1 MKLNIGIIAEA
12 LTPSLQYI
20 CGTPEHRLLLSDVR
34 FLLPEKKP
42 YQRDMLYFTEWS
54 KLKTMETDLP
64 PYLVCVGGGAEAL
77 RLFRRAGLT
86 GIIMDEEDPL
96 VVFSAI
102 QSILHKYNQM
112 ESNLLAALRAKAT
125 TREIMNL
132 CADIFQNHVILYDT
146 DRNLIDYS
154 TRFAP
159 DPEEPY
165 WKETLETGRRSE
177 KLMAEVRKHGTN
189 LQAIRT
195 KYSDYVDLGP
205 GLPKLIMYHLFE
217 NGERLSTL
225 TISETNKP
233 LSTCHLQL
241 LDYIAELLSPSLLA
255 ISTTSHGSLKGL
267 RDILTSLLDRE
278 PVDPLLLSRLLST
291 AGWSAGDDFILLLI
305 RFPKA
310 AVTSEM
316 LARYR
321 HIYERIFPDSVALV
335 YIDSLVLLVHNDTAE
350 IMSKY
355 LPRLENQLVQHKA
368 RCGLSFPFKG
378 VFQLDAQY
386 KNAEIA
392 LRSNAAGGNIRL
404 LSQAITEHIIGQI
417 ASETPLFPLCHRE
430 AVRLYEYDMENGTD
444 LLLTLE
450 TYLRQN
456 KSLKAAAAELFIH
469 RSTMTYRLGCIKKL
483 VNMNL
488 ENADERL
495 HILLSCIVL
504 RTLGRMKQA
513 AQPVRS
519 IQRQRL
525 ARFKARKPF
534 SSRGKMV

>member
-1 MKLNIGIIAEA
+1 
-12 LTPSLQYI
+12 
-20 CGTPEHRLLLSDVR
+20 
-34 FLLPEKKP
+34 
-42 YQRDMLYFTEWS
+42 
-54 KLKTMETDLP
+54 
-64 PYLVCVGGGAEAL
+64 VGGGAEAL
-77 RLFRRAGLT
+77 ELFRRAGLT

-102 QSILHKYNQM
+102 QSIFHKYNQM

-177 KLMAEVRKHGTN
+177 KLMVEVRKHGTN

-195 KYSDYVDLGP
+195 KSSDYVDLGP
-205 GLPKLIMYHLFE
+205 GLPKLIMYHFFE

-241 LDYIAELLSPSLLA
+241 LDYIAELLAPSLLA
-255 ISTTSHGSLKGL
+255 
-267 RDILTSLLDRE
+267 TSLLDRE
-278 PVDPLLLSRLLST
+278 PVDPLLLSRLLSM

-392 LRSNAAGGNIRL
+392 LRSTAAGGNIRL

-430 AVRLYEYDMENGTD
+430 AVRIYEHDMENGTD

-525 ARFKARKPF
+525 ARFKAQKPL
-534 SSRGKMV
+534 SSRG